1 MIERL
6 ILSELEIDVFRI
18 TAPSTFKRSEIV
30 CRRRGLNPNQV
41 DVLSTL
47 GHAGV
52 SRRDGILRIGS
63 DIVSGFP
70 SFIAAEENYVAPSP
84 NHLVVGMCC
93 SLLQVESL
101 GSQLCSL

>member
-30 CRRRGLNPNQV
+30 CRRCGLNPNQV

-47 GHAGV
+47 GTRG
-52 SRRDGILRIGS
+52 
-63 DIVSGFP
+63 
-70 SFIAAEENYVAPSP
+70 
-84 NHLVVGMCC
+84 C
-93 SLLQVESL
+93 
-101 GSQLCSL
+101 